1 MLDQS
6 STRGSGAEP
15 SVLDASVVATRWQEV
30 GASIARLM
38 TWMDNQE
45 VWLSQGGE
53 AELIEMLNRLIE
65 LSEQESWVK
74 DVHKPQNASALAE
87 LLAWVTSSRF
97 FRVLEVMDRN
107 SPNFVNRLVLA
118 LGRVGG
124 DPGRYVDLFYER
136 VLVVHRGE
144 LLGLVFGNSRSSA
157 ITETIRTI
165 RDTRN
170 V

>member
-1 MLDQS
+1 MLDLP
-6 STRGSGAEP
+6 STHGHGAEP
-15 SVLDASVVATRWQEV
+15 SVLDASVVAMRWQEV

-45 VWLSQGGE
+45 AWLSQDGE

-65 LSEQESWVK
+65 LSEHESWVK
-74 DVHKPQNASALAE
+74 DVHRPQNASALAE
-87 LLAWVTSSRF
+87 LLAWVASSRF

-124 DPGRYVDLFYER
+124 DSGRFADLFYER

-144 LLGLVFGNSRSSA
+144 LLGLVFGNSRSNA
-157 ITETIRTI
+157 ISETIRTI